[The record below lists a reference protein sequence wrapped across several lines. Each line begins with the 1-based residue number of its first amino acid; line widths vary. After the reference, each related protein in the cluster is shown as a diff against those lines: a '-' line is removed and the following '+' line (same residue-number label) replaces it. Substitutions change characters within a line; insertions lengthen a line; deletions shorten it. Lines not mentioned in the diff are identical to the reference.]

1 MDRKLINEICKWGW
15 ARLVRAITDT
25 GFSFAESCTQNDGRW
40 TRVING
46 PAIAK
51 EIRVFTEQLVAAR
64 ELLSVSC
71 HLFREG
77 RFVMVLKTLQ
87 VNTVVVGVDEVL
99 GQIRKINVDEIL
111 GQIRKINVDEILG
124 QIRKINVDGILDQIR
139 EIKKLQKAQLVRK
152 TFCVNTRI

>member
-15 ARLVRAITDT
+15 ARLVRNIPDT
-25 GFSFAESCTQNDGRW
+25 EFSFAESCTQNDGRW
-40 TRVING
+40 TCIVNG

-71 HLFREG
+71 HLLRED

-87 VNTVVVGVDEVL
+87 VNTVVVGVDE
-99 GQIRKINVDEIL
+99 IL
-111 GQIRKINVDEILG
+111 GQN
-124 QIRKINVDGILDQIR
+124 RKINVDGILDQIR
-139 EIKKLQKAQLVRK
+139 EIKELQKSQLVWK
-152 TFCVNTRI
+152 TFWINDKNLTMCVISGRYIKSFRRSKSCGGA

>member
-15 ARLVRAITDT
+15 ARLVRNIPDT
-25 GFSFAESCTQNDGRW
+25 EFSFAESCTQNDGRW
-40 TRVING
+40 TCIVNG

-71 HLFREG
+71 HLLRED

-87 VNTVVVGVDEVL
+87 VNTVVVG
-99 GQIRKINVDEIL
+99 
-111 GQIRKINVDEILG
+111 VDEILG

-139 EIKKLQKAQLVRK
+139 EIKELQKSQLVWK
-152 TFCVNTRI
+152 TFWINDKNLTMCVISGRYIKSFRRSKSCGGA